1 MPETTQSQRQYQKK
15 YYENKLKTNPEYI
28 KKRNDYN
35 NAYYALMSQDK
46 EWRDKRNKIQRTYS
60 KEWRKRKQNEKLK
73 NKIEQFKNELN
84 Q

>member
-1 MPETTQSQRQYQKK
+1 MPETTQAQRQYQKK
-15 YYENKLKTNPEYI
+15 YYETKLKTNHEYV
-28 KKRNDYN
+28 KRRNDYN
-35 NAYYALMSQDK
+35 TAYYALMSQNK